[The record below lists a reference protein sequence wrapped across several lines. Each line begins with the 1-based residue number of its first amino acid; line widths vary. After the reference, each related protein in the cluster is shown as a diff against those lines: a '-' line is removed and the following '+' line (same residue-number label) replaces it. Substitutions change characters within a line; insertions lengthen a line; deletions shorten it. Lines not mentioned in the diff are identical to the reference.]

1 MTPKRAA
8 SISLLLASLI
18 APISSLAQSGG
29 KQPGGGASG
38 SALPTS
44 NLQGPTFAQADWP
57 EKLALPP
64 IINRAVVCY
73 KLVYGH
79 SSTQPFI
86 LVPVRPT
93 PGTNSDPSHAWNT
106 QPEDWQRFYRWR
118 TLNTSDAPIDPQE
131 EAFYKDPKNAGT
143 PWTPCTVLDM
153 HALTMNQALVIGIDT
168 TDVDVSRLPQLNF
181 NITFAAGSPI
191 NTTPIRPS
199 FGTSPSTSGGVSRL
213 SAPLL
218 TEQAKLVADQTAAR
232 DELKGLLATASSSR
246 MADDLQRI
254 AARIATLQERTARLR
269 QLENWA
275 TPVNERRQYFLTW
288 PNLLSGDSIP
298 TVSVNAIY
306 TPPIP
311 GEMRDRRTFYPV
323 GSIVTPRPRNG
334 HYYVALHEGLSSEE
348 TNLAFPVSTP
358 QAIADGALAWIDT
371 GSASSGS
378 PAATAKPPGVWL
390 PRHPYAQGETI
401 LDPYNG
407 HVYASLTLAP
417 DARDNLPAPTSGDST
432 SEPFSLPTWLPTQV
446 REPSPSTLQWTWDG
460 SPPNTTCSLRPPW
473 QPNNPYVSGNEVRT
487 NFGRCFKAS
496 ATAASGA
503 TDPFG
508 PNNAPQQTA
517 KAPDEVR
524 DGGVIW
530 KRAAPG
536 TTCSD
541 KWGPGNHYRPHQ
553 TVGPYNTNVCYEAT
567 TEGDSGSLPVQAY
580 FPATEV
586 GTLHDGKT
594 LLWQDVGTLPPS
606 VVTGAQSSDQIVLL
620 LALQFPQV
628 HTLSYFN
635 LAAGIV
641 YSTVRSRTFGVP
653 PGIPATKTIST
664 DDQYETGSSA
674 SIEPVLMLTIYPWPI
689 DAETKCGL
697 DCIVKA
703 FPPGVS
709 VGLSLTNPSTS
720 FYWGLSFEVV
730 RNIQFV
736 VGLNTAKQA
745 GLPDPP
751 ANIPGNTTTAVTVQ
765 RFTTKPFY
773 GLTFNVSG
781 FVQGLFGGG
790 GSGGGSKGS
799 AATQTS
805 P

>member
-1 MTPKRAA
+1 
-8 SISLLLASLI
+8 
-18 APISSLAQSGG
+18 
-29 KQPGGGASG
+29 
-38 SALPTS
+38 
-44 NLQGPTFAQADWP
+44 
-57 EKLALPP
+57 
-64 IINRAVVCY
+64 VCY

-93 PGTNSDPSHAWNT
+93 PGSKNSDASQAWKT

-118 TLNTSDAPIDPQE
+118 TLDTSGSPIDPQE
-131 EAFYKDPKNAGT
+131 KEFYKDAKNADT
-143 PWTPCTVLDM
+143 PWTPCTVLDI
-153 HALTMNQALVIGIDT
+153 HALLMNQALVIGIDT
-168 TDVDVSRLPQLNF
+168 TDIDVSRLPQLNF

-191 NTTPIRPS
+191 NATPIRPS
-199 FGTSPSTSGGVSRL
+199 FGTSPSTSGGGLPL
-213 SAPLL
+213 SPSSV
-218 TEQAKLVADQTAAR
+218 TEHPQLVADSAAAR
-232 DELKGLLATASSSR
+232 NELSQLTATSSSSSKA
-246 MADDLQRI
+246 ADTQRI
-254 AARIATLQERTARLR
+254 AVLIATLHKLTARLR

-275 TPVNERRQYFLTW
+275 TPVNQRRQYFLTW

-311 GEMRDRRTFYPV
+311 GEMRGSNTLYPV
-323 GSIVTPRPRNG
+323 GSIVTPQPRNG

-358 QAIADGALAWIDT
+358 GSIADGALAWIDT
-371 GSASSGS
+371 GSAPSGS
-378 PAATAKPPGVWL
+378 TAATTKPPGVWL
-390 PRHPYAQGETI
+390 PRHPYAQGEAI

-407 HVYASLTLAP
+407 HVYVSQTSVP
-417 DARDNLPAPTSGDST
+417 DPKDNVPAPTSGDAT
-432 SEPFSLPTWLPTQV
+432 SDPFSLPTWLPTQV
-446 REPSPSTLQWTWDG
+446 REVSPSTLQWTWDG
-460 SPPNTTCSLRPPW
+460 QPQNTTCDLKPAWRPTHLYPAGEMI
-473 QPNNPYVSGNEVRT
+473 STR
-487 NFGRCFKAS
+487 FGRCFKAS
-496 ATAASGA
+496 ALLTSGA

-517 KAPDEVR
+517 KSPEEVR
-524 DGGVIW
+524 DGGVTW
-530 KRAAPG
+530 KRTPPG
-536 TTCSD
+536 TTCSN
-541 KWGPGNHYRPHQ
+541 KWGPGAPYGPPDTVRP
-553 TVGPYNTNVCYEAT
+553 NNSNVCYVAT
-567 TEGDSGSLPVQAY
+567 TTGDSGSLPVQPY

-586 GTLHDGKT
+586 GTLPDGKT

-606 VVTGAQSSDQIVLL
+606 AVTGVQASDQSVPL
-620 LALQFPQV
+620 LALQLPQV

-641 YSTVRSRTFGVP
+641 YSTVRSRTYGVP

-674 SIEPVLMLTIYPWPI
+674 SIDPVLMLTVYPWPI
-689 DAETKCGL
+689 DAETKCGVY
-697 DCIVKA
+697 CMIETA
-703 FPPGVS
+703 PGVS
-709 VGLSLTNPSTS
+709 VGLSLANPSTS
-720 FYWGLSFEVV
+720 FYWGFSFEVV

-736 VGLNTAKQA
+736 VGLNTAKHS

-790 GSGGGSKGS
+790 GSGGSSKSS